1 MTATALLC
9 LGLLAPG
16 EALAEAQW
24 VDAHRLVLDGDCG
37 EWATG
42 EPDVEIRWAE
52 LALDPLGFGAFQSAG
67 RFRSPS
73 PTGATARPVSALEVD
88 ARGFLYAASAE
99 DPDDDAGPFRSAVYR
114 IGRVS
119 EVSGAPRVELFREP
133 QLLGTLDGLK
143 VEADDPN
150 PLELQPIALKKR

>member
-1 MTATALLC
+1 MIAPALYVVAGAGGALATVLGVAGA
-9 LGLLAPG
+9 LGLGGRVAVP
-16 EALAEAQW
+16 W
-24 VDAHRLVLDGDCG
+24 LVPLGG
-37 EWATG
+37 L
-42 EPDVEIRWAE
+42 E
-52 LALDPLGFGAFQSAG
+52 LSLDPLGFGAFQSAG

-143 VEADDPN
+143 VEAVAA
-150 PLELQPIALKKR
+150 Q